1 MVGSSRPDTPSL
13 ERIAVCCLAAALFAV
28 GLCIVYVRSEMPLY
42 YWDYGYYWR
51 LFQTYGE
58 RIGGGNWLGTALWD
72 IRSNDYS
79 PAPIIPLYP
88 FYHLFGGSR
97 QSYLTGVAVLYL
109 VPTSL
114 IAALLARAV
123 GVRGFALPFLLAV
136 IYTPFWAPTLRGL
149 PDIVGTVFLA
159 MATLIMLRSGFLR
172 HHAPAASVALG
183 VVIWLP
189 FFFRRWYAYSILCF
203 FAVSFLMGAYRHWR
217 EGGLPGTLRFAVL
230 LGGSGVIASL
240 LVFAFQRDLAI
251 RAITTDY
258 STLYDAYQVTAA
270 SHALIQYYRTGVFI
284 LSLIAIGAIF
294 APCDSRAEAWFCLLT
309 AVLTLVL
316 FSNTQILGAH
326 HYLPVALWL
335 FPLYSLGFSRI
346 VDAFVRPARPA
357 VAFGMLLISVAIFA
371 LGLNPRVDM
380 PRWGY
385 AFLGQY
391 GFPPLTI
398 ENFEEYRRL
407 SSDIEKVAGG
417 GKKVAVYASSP
428 QLSDALLTAI
438 NPAIEGAL
446 LPMLH
451 RDREGNPPLRSLNAD
466 YAVWTDPNQTHLAQG
481 SQMMITLA
489 NTFLR
494 KGQGFGVAF
503 GKVVGEYHLASGV
516 RAVLAERTRPVTV
529 EEISELLS
537 AFLDAHPELR
547 AAYEPSMIVP
557 FAARRDT
564 LGDAHGQVFPIGN
577 NVLFMHPGAH
587 EATSSTIPLFGTR
600 PTRVDLS
607 VLDRAATECP
617 GADGVEATV
626 RADGQTLLTAV
637 VLPGSP
643 TSLRLPDTA
652 QSITLSVNPRAAPSC
667 DFFNATFRF

>member
-1 MVGSSRPDTPSL
+1 VGSSRPDTPSL

-58 RIGGGNWLGTALWD
+58 RIGGGNWLGAALGD

-88 FYHLFGGSR
+88 FYDLFGGSR
-97 QSYLTGVAVLYL
+97 QSYLAGVAVLYL

-149 PDIVGTVFLA
+149 PDIVGAVFLG

-172 HHAPAASVALG
+172 RHALAASVALG
-183 VVIWLP
+183 LAIWLP
-189 FFFRRWYAYSILCF
+189 FFFRRWYAYSIVCF

-258 STLYDAYQVTAA
+258 STLYDGYQTTAA
-270 SHALIQYYRTGVFI
+270 SHALILYHRTGLFI
-284 LSLIAIGAIF
+284 LSLIALGVLF
-294 APCDSRAEAWFCLLT
+294 APRDSRAEAWFCLLT
-309 AVLTLVL
+309 AVLTLIL
-316 FSNTQILGAH
+316 FTTTQVLGAH
-326 HYLPVALWL
+326 QYLPVALWL

-346 VDAFVRPARPA
+346 VDAFVWPARPT
-357 VAFGMLLISVAIFA
+357 VAFGLLLVSVAIFA
-371 LGLNPRVDM
+371 FALKPRADM

-385 AFLGQY
+385 ALLGQDP
-391 GFPPLTI
+391 FPPLTI

-407 SSDIEKVAGG
+407 SSDIEKVAVG
-417 GKKVAVYASSP
+417 GKKVAVYASSE
-428 QLSDALLTAI
+428 QLSDALLAAI
-438 NPAIEGAL
+438 HPAIEGTL
-446 LPMLH
+446 SPMLH
-451 RDREGNPPLRSLNAD
+451 NDRLGNPPLRLLNAD
-466 YAVWTDPNQTHLAQG
+466 YAVWTDPDQTHLAQG
-481 SQMMITLA
+481 SQMMIKLP

-494 KGQGFGVAF
+494 EGRGFGAAF
-503 GKVVGEYHLASGV
+503 GKVVGEYRLASGM

-529 EEISELLS
+529 EEMSELLS
-537 AFLDAHPELR
+537 AFLDARPEFR

-557 FAARRDT
+557 FAARHDM
-564 LGDAHGQVFPIGN
+564 LGDTYGQVFPIGN
-577 NVLFMHPGAH
+577 NVLFMHPGAR
-587 EATSSTIPLFGTR
+587 EETSSTVPLFGTR

-626 RADGQTLLTAV
+626 HADGRTLLTAV

-643 TSLRLPDTA
+643 TSLPLPDTA

-667 DFFNATFRF
+667 DWFNAAFRF